1 MWNNS
6 FGKLHYS
13 GSFLRELSSKA
24 QLRNLCNGSARLF
37 GYIDSVCIFSHEEE
51 SWEEREIT
59 LSLSHE
65 LITNCNWRCNVR
77 FVSRATNLLVSLF
90 RVCVCVCV
98 IVLLRLCLWICV
110 SLNLRQKC
118 CKNVI
123 TKQIFMK
130 FFNFNES

>member
-37 GYIDSVCIFSHEEE
+37 GYINSVCIFSHEEE

-90 RVCVCVCV
+90 RVYVCVLLCYCV
-98 IVLLRLCLWICV
+98 MFVDMCV
-110 SLNLRQKC
+110 SLNVQQKC

-123 TKQIFMK
+123 TKQIFMI
-130 FFNFNES
+130 FF